1 MTDAWDETRFTA
13 RQVLKLAECLSQ
25 MVQLHGDYV
34 SADRFPFSVSS
45 GDPSFHFYGKCLDL
59 EDGGLEMDF
68 IGSVGLSEDGK
79 PYVEL
84 SAFAAETDKL
94 YQMIGWCK
102 YHGIEL
108 RTNFDMVKA
117 A

>member
-34 SADRFPFSVSS
+34 SSD
-45 GDPSFHFYGKCLDL
+45 GEPSFHFYGKCLDL
-59 EDGGLEMDF
+59 ENGGSEMDF
-68 IGSVGLSEDGK
+68 VGAVGLSEDGK

-84 SAFAAETDKL
+84 SDFAAETDKL

-102 YHGIEL
+102 YHGVEL
-108 RTNFDMVKA
+108 RTNFDMVKDA
-117 A
+117 

>member
-1 MTDAWDETRFTA
+1 MTDAWEEPKFSA
-13 RQVLKLAECLSQ
+13 RQIMDIAQCLSQ

-34 SADRFPFSVSS
+34 SAY
-45 GDPSFHFYGKCLDL
+45 GEPSFYFCGDCLDF
-59 EDGGLEMDF
+59 ETGGTQNGTV
-68 IGSVGLSEDGK
+68 GSVGLSEDGK

-84 SAFAAETDKL
+84 SDFASETDKL

-102 YHGIEL
+102 YHGVEL

>member
-1 MTDAWDETRFTA
+1 MNGETRFTA
-13 RQVLKLAECLSQ
+13 GQILKLAECLSQ
-25 MVQLHGDYV
+25 MVQLHGDYA
-34 SADRFPFSVSS
+34 SAN
-45 GDPSFHFYGKCLDL
+45 GEPSFDFYGDCLDF
-59 EDGGLEMDF
+59 ENGGLKNGF
-68 IGSVGLSEDGK
+68 VGAVGLSEDGK

-84 SAFAAETDKL
+84 SDFAVETDKL

-102 YHGIEL
+102 YHSVEL

>member
-1 MTDAWDETRFTA
+1 MTDALDKTKFTA
-13 RQVLKLAECLSQ
+13 RQIMGLAQCLSQ
-25 MVQLHGDYV
+25 MVKLHGDYV
-34 SADRFPFSVSS
+34 SAD
-45 GDPSFHFYGKCLDL
+45 GEPSFHFYGKCLDL
-59 EDGGLEMDF
+59 ENGNSKMDF
-68 IGSVGLSEDGK
+68 LGAVGLSEDGK

-84 SAFAAETDKL
+84 SDFAAETEKL
-94 YQMIGWCK
+94 YQMIGFCK